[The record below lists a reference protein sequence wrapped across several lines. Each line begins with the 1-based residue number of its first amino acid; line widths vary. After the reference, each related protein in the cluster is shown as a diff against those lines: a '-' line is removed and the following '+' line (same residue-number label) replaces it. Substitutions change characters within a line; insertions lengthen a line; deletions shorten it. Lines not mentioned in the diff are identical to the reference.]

1 MPALKPLIAKI
12 VEKTINSISGGGSNS
27 QPPNSQPH
35 TLSVLR
41 RDGGVKGGITTDIRA
56 SDKRGATNLDN
67 ESEEVIFGISKST
80 DIRVDVET
88 VSTSSGD
95 IPQQIRKPSGRR

>member
-12 VEKTINSISGGGSNS
+12 VEKAVHPITGGGSNS
-27 QPPNSQPH
+27 QSH
-35 TLSVLR
+35 ALSALPR
-41 RDGGVKGGITTDIRA
+41 EGGIKGGITTDIRA

-95 IPQQIRKPSGRR
+95 IPQQIRKPSGRH